1 MIPRTRPVP
10 AARQGFGLIELVVAV
25 VVLAVSVVGVLSVMN
40 FTVARSADPA
50 VQVQATLIAEA
61 YLEEILL
68 KPFVDPSAGTT
79 RACPTPETSGRIAY
93 DNVCDYNGLANAGAR
108 DQFNNPVS
116 GLEDYTV
123 SVTVTGDTSLTL
135 GPSGADQVDNS
146 TVLRL
151 LRVDVRVQGPGGTDL
166 TLTGYRTNYN
176 CNAVSDTACL
186 PL

>member
-1 MIPRTRPVP
+1 MTRTRTIP
-10 AARQGFGLIELVVAV
+10 AARRGFGLIELVVAIV
-25 VVLAVSVVGVLSVMN
+25 VIAVSVVGILSVMN

-68 KPFVDPSAGTT
+68 KAFVDPSAGTT
-79 RACPTPETSGRIAY
+79 RICPAPETAGRIAY
-93 DNVCDYNGLANAGAR
+93 DNVCDYNGLVNAGAR

-116 GLEDYTV
+116 GLESYTA

-135 GPSGADQVDNS
+135 GPSGTDQIDNT

-151 LRVDVRVQGPGGTDL
+151 LRVDVRVQGPGATDL

-176 CNAVSDTACL
+176 CNSVSDTACL
-186 PL
+186 SL